1 MLCFRMLGKNAIES
15 RIAAAEER
23 TGIMPNAA
31 SLMKTLDARVRCRG
45 SDMKDVDEVRYVAT
59 TFLGTIFCFSRK
71 CGTSRDLEQ
80 FGAIL
85 GF

>member
-31 SLMKTLDARVRCRG
+31 SLMKTLDARG

-71 CGTSRDLEQ
+71 CGPSRDLEQ